1 MKLLLRIAIV
11 TLLCT
16 FGAIPYTF
24 AAGVDVFVV
33 SGVTHDILRFDGVT
47 GTPLGIFAYSRG
59 TMDMAFGPN
68 GDLFVISGPNESIL
82 RFDGN
87 TGRCWERLPLWG
99 DPRAWHSDQAVI
111 YS

>member
-1 MKLLLRIAIV
+1 MRLLLRLASV

-16 FGAIPYTF
+16 FGAVPYTF

-87 TGRCWERLPLWG
+87 TGALLGTFASMGGPQ
-99 DPRAWHSDQAVI
+99 S
-111 YS
+111 